1 MIKKFAFL
9 FLSIIL
15 FSNVIAQENRE
26 DSAKEQID
34 STEINDGPYIFIEKN
49 KLIEKNIVR
58 GKVVNKSLSSDA
70 YDTIYKSEK
79 AVFKNV
85 DKIAAI
91 SDFHGQFDLG
101 VEIMKNNK
109 IIDEDL
115 NWNFGEGHLVIVGDI
130 FDRGDQVNELLW
142 LVYKLEDQA
151 EKQGGKVHFVM
162 GNHEYMIFNKDF
174 RYINKKYKKVAE
186 LLDLE
191 YDALYSN
198 NTVLGR
204 WLRSKPMVLK
214 INDILY
220 VHGGFAEDFLDKVD
234 FDIQAI
240 NNKMSKAIDRSKK
253 EMKETDFYKTYF
265 RTPAPIWYR
274 GYFQDTLEAQ
284 EITAILKKTDAERI
298 IVGHTS
304 HDKIINLYD
313 NRIFGVDSNIKRGE
327 NGELLLI
334 LRDKFYR
341 GTREGE
347 RIEL

>member
-1 MIKKFAFL
+1 MIKKFAVL

-15 FSNVIAQENRE
+15 FSNVIAQNPE
-26 DSAKEQID
+26 DSANERIE

-58 GKVVNKSLSSDA
+58 GKVVDKNLSPAA
-70 YDTIYKSEK
+70 YDTIYKPEK

-115 NWNFGEGHLVIVGDI
+115 NWDFGEGHLVIVGDI

-162 GNHEYMIFNKDF
+162 GNHEYMILNKDF
-174 RYINKKYKKVAE
+174 RYINEKYETVAE

-191 YDALYSN
+191 YDELYSN
-198 NTVLGR
+198 KTVLGR
-204 WLRSKPMVLK
+204 WLRSKPMILK

-234 FDIQAI
+234 FDIEAI
-240 NNKMSKAIDRSKK
+240 NDRMSKAIDRSKT

-284 EITAILKKTDAERI
+284 EITTILKKTEAERI

-304 HDKIINLYD
+304 HDKIVNLYD
-313 NRIFGVDSNIKRGE
+313 NRIFGVDSDIKKGKD
-327 NGELLLI
+327 GELLLI
-334 LRDKFYR
+334 LRGKFYR